1 MQTKRCTICKKEK
14 TVNNFHKNNVSKD
27 GLDGRCLT
35 CKKKHNK
42 EQHKKN
48 NPNRMWVNGKYIP
61 VSHPLYKPG
70 RYKTFEDAAFSSL
83 AKYEL
88 SKEGQVYII
97 TNPNF
102 RDWVKVG
109 MAVDS
114 EDRLNGY
121 QTSSPFR
128 DYALYK
134 SWPVSDRRSA
144 ESEAHTHLEKTFD
157 RRGEWFKCTPEEAEA
172 SIAGLMESHK

>member
-14 TVNNFHKNNVSKD
+14 TVNNFHKNNGSKD

>member
-27 GLDGRCLT
+27 GLDGRCLP

-144 ESEAHTHLEKTFD
+144 ESEAHTYLEKTFD

-172 SIAGLMESHK
+172 AIAGLMESHK

>member
-1 MQTKRCTICKKEK
+1 MNYVKRDGMYA
-14 TVNNFHKNNVSKD
+14 KNSPEAVRRRNS
-27 GLDGRCLT
+27 
-35 CKKKHNK
+35 
-42 EQHKKN
+42 Q
-48 NPNRMWVNGKYIP
+48 RMYVNGKHVP
-61 VSHPLYKPG
+61 MTHPLHKPG

-102 RDWVKVG
+102 QDWVKVG

-134 SWPVSDRRSA
+134 SWPVFDRRSA
-144 ESEAHTHLEKTFD
+144 ESEAHAYLEKTFD
-157 RRGEWFKCTPEEAEA
+157 RRGEWFKCTPEEAESA
-172 SIAGLMESHK
+172 IAGLMESHK